1 MGVVFLGMLV
11 LLLQF
16 ENSTVKDKMEEVL
29 KRDGYR
35 VQTNF
40 RSLIERADE
49 YSKVNMFNASTQK
62 MLVNQPE
69 VSKRTQM
76 DAFYTIVGST
86 VVDAIYVYDFKGN
99 KYAASSGSYIREK
112 TVDISEASW
121 YEEVMKAQ
129 GGYCLVRNSGGFLK
143 EESLEENYVSFI
155 RVINDIDTQQPIGIL
170 LMNLNTSSIREAY
183 TQVLKEYDTFFLMQ
197 DEKGEELY
205 STEDQG
211 EDLWKLLEDQQRV
224 GWQKMNTVTSQN
236 ERYGV
241 IKLPLTDGWSETL
254 ALGYNQISNEYKR
267 LFLKVGVLLG
277 ISTTMLILGTAYFSS
292 KINRPLKYMLA
303 SMSALD
309 DKKFVTVQVIN
320 VNQEINQL
328 QRRYNAMLYEMQEM
342 FERMEEGEKRK
353 RKYELSLLQA
363 QIRPHFLYNSF
374 DAVSAL
380 ALMNRT
386 DDIFIIMQ
394 ALGKYYRF
402 SLHKGEEVIL
412 MSEEVKI
419 IENYLIIM
427 KYRFDGEFQVVYDM
441 DETVMDIRILKLT
454 IQPFVENAIFHG
466 INQKK
471 TGGMIAIRVK
481 GDENS
486 VRIQIE
492 DNGAGMDEEQIS
504 KMLGGDVKSQE
515 RGFGVRSTVERL
527 RLYYNTENIIEVQS
541 TRGVGTVITL
551 KIPKREEASTALQ
564 TPSKS

>member
-49 YSKVNMFNASTQK
+49 YSKVIMFNASTQK

-129 GGYCLVRNSGGFLK
+129 GGYCLVRNIGGFLK

-328 QRRYNAMLYEMQEM
+328 QD
-342 FERMEEGEKRK
+342 RK
-353 RKYELSLLQA
+353 S
-363 QIRPHFLYNSF
+363 
-374 DAVSAL
+374 
-380 ALMNRT
+380 
-386 DDIFIIMQ
+386 
-394 ALGKYYRF
+394 
-402 SLHKGEEVIL
+402 
-412 MSEEVKI
+412 
-419 IENYLIIM
+419 
-427 KYRFDGEFQVVYDM
+427 VV
-441 DETVMDIRILKLT
+441 
-454 IQPFVENAIFHG
+454 
-466 INQKK
+466 
-471 TGGMIAIRVK
+471 
-481 GDENS
+481 
-486 VRIQIE
+486 
-492 DNGAGMDEEQIS
+492 
-504 KMLGGDVKSQE
+504 
-515 RGFGVRSTVERL
+515 
-527 RLYYNTENIIEVQS
+527 
-541 TRGVGTVITL
+541 
-551 KIPKREEASTALQ
+551 
-564 TPSKS
+564 

>member
-49 YSKVNMFNASTQK
+49 YSKVIMFNASTQK

-277 ISTTMLILGTAYFSS
+277 ISTTMLILGTGVF
-292 KINRPLKYMLA
+292 
-303 SMSALD
+303 
-309 DKKFVTVQVIN
+309 FVKNKQTFKAHAGFYV
-320 VNQEINQL
+320 
-328 QRRYNAMLYEMQEM
+328 
-342 FERMEEGEKRK
+342 
-353 RKYELSLLQA
+353 
-363 QIRPHFLYNSF
+363 SF
-374 DAVSAL
+374 
-380 ALMNRT
+380 R
-386 DDIFIIMQ
+386 
-394 ALGKYYRF
+394 
-402 SLHKGEEVIL
+402 
-412 MSEEVKI
+412 
-419 IENYLIIM
+419 
-427 KYRFDGEFQVVYDM
+427 
-441 DETVMDIRILKLT
+441 
-454 IQPFVENAIFHG
+454 
-466 INQKK
+466 
-471 TGGMIAIRVK
+471 
-481 GDENS
+481 
-486 VRIQIE
+486 
-492 DNGAGMDEEQIS
+492 
-504 KMLGGDVKSQE
+504 
-515 RGFGVRSTVERL
+515 
-527 RLYYNTENIIEVQS
+527 
-541 TRGVGTVITL
+541 
-551 KIPKREEASTALQ
+551 
-564 TPSKS
+564 